1 MQGSTHLPHTLL
13 TSNLLE
19 HLFALN
25 IKEARR
31 QAMNNISI
39 LSTNINSY
47 TKQQHKQDS
56 TLNFSDLFNQK
67 TKEKISE
74 PSQEPAK
81 FPYISSSQNSLVS
94 LNFND
99 LQAYGYRVIPQKIHI
114 TLKLPIYRFFY
125 GFWIFSV

>member
-1 MQGSTHLPHTLL
+1 
-13 TSNLLE
+13 
-19 HLFALN
+19 
-25 IKEARR
+25 
-31 QAMNNISI
+31 MNDISI
-39 LSTNINSY
+39 LSTNVNSY
-47 TKQQHKQDS
+47 TKQQHKQDRS
-56 TLNFSDLFNQK
+56 LNFSNLIKQSV
-67 TKEKISE
+67 KEKSNE

-81 FPYISSSQNSLVS
+81 FTYTIPSQNSLVS

>member
-1 MQGSTHLPHTLL
+1 
-13 TSNLLE
+13 
-19 HLFALN
+19 
-25 IKEARR
+25 
-31 QAMNNISI
+31 MNAISI